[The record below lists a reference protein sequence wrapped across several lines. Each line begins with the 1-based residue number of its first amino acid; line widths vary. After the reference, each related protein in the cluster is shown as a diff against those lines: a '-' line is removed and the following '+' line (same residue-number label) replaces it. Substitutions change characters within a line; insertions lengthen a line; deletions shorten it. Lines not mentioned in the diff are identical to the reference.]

1 MSEISSGTRAGYV
14 EFFAGLAQRQ
24 EIDRS
29 NAKNYL
35 HAGSRVMSVEP
46 DPAGDVRDLNVDD
59 VLARFEAQN
68 PDLSPDSVKTY
79 RSRFRVGVAMYRAFL
94 DGDAD
99 WKNAGKSVGAR
110 EATVGQGTGRPQQGG
125 ETPGRIVAYDLP
137 LRPDLLVR
145 INLPVDLTTA
155 DADRLAA
162 FVRSLAFDPPAGDT
176 SGAVPGPQA

>member
-1 MSEISSGTRAGYV
+1 VSEISSGTRAGYV

-35 HAGSRVMSVEP
+35 HAGSRVMSVES
-46 DPAGDVRDLNVDD
+46 AAVDVRDLNVDD

-68 PDLSPDSVKTY
+68 PDLSPESVKTY
-79 RSRFRVGVAMYRAFL
+79 RSRFRVGIAMYRAFL
-94 DGDAD
+94 DGDDD
-99 WKNAGKSVGAR
+99 WKNAGRSVSVRDAVATGQAR
-110 EATVGQGTGRPQQGG
+110 GRVQPDGDV
-125 ETPGRIVAYDLP
+125 PGRIIAYDLP

-162 FVRSLAFDPPAGDT
+162 FVRSLAFDRPPGES
-176 SGAVPGPQA
+176 SGAGHPAA